1 MRSGEGRGADSK
13 AICAAA
19 EDSRFTPSRFTAHDL
34 TIPKTL
40 GIEIRRDVSLA
51 QHTTIKVGG
60 PADYFAAVN
69 TVEQL
74 TALVSWC
81 RSVELPYFVLG
92 GGSNI
97 LISDRGVRGLVIYNR
112 CRQVQVSEEDGPLL
126 FTESGAAMAG
136 VARTSI
142 RAGLAGLAWAVSVP
156 GTVGGAV
163 VGNAGA
169 HGGEIKDSLRSA
181 HILDEQGALQTMNLD
196 NFDYAY
202 RDSELKRRMPLHAG
216 FKAVVLSATFELDE
230 GDPAALKAEADG
242 YLAHRRR
249 TQPVEPSLG
258 STFVNPSGDYAG
270 RLIEAA
276 RLKGVRVG
284 GVEVST
290 THANFIVN
298 PGGVGSATAQDVMDL
313 IARIQ
318 ATVKAA
324 FGVKLQR
331 EIQLA
336 GDWSP
341 DAAHGVQQCV

>member
-1 MRSGEGRGADSK
+1 MPKPGL
-13 AICAAA
+13 
-19 EDSRFTPSRFTAHDL
+19 DL
-34 TIPKTL
+34 TTPDKL
-40 GIEIRRDVSLA
+40 GIDIRRDVALA
-51 QHTTIKVGG
+51 QHTTMKVGG
-60 PADYFAAVN
+60 AADYFAAV
-69 TVEQL
+69 TVVEEL
-74 TALVSWC
+74 AELVRWC
-81 RSVELPYFVLG
+81 RNEGLPYFVLG

-112 CRQVQVSEEDGPLL
+112 CRQVEVSAENGQPHL
-126 FTESGAAMAG
+126 FTASGAAMAG

-169 HGGEIKDSLRSA
+169 HGGEIKDSLQSA
-181 HILDEQGALQTMNLD
+181 QVLDETGTLKTLNLD

-202 RDSELKRRMPLHAG
+202 RNSELKRRLPLQGG
-216 FKAVVLSATFELDE
+216 FKAVVLSATFRLDH
-230 GDPAALKAEADG
+230 GDPTALKTEADG

-258 STFVNPSGDYAG
+258 STFVNPPDDYAG

-276 RLKGVRVG
+276 GLKGARVG
-284 GVEVST
+284 GVEVSV

-313 IARIQ
+313 IHLSQ
-318 ATVKAA
+318 TTVKAQ
-324 FGVKLQR
+324 FGVALQR

-341 DAAHGVQQCV
+341 DAVYGVQCV

>member
-1 MRSGEGRGADSK
+1 MPKPAL
-13 AICAAA
+13 
-19 EDSRFTPSRFTAHDL
+19 DL
-34 TIPKTL
+34 TIPESL
-40 GIEIRRDVSLA
+40 GIKIRRDVGLA
-51 QHTTIKVGG
+51 QHTTMKVGG
-60 PADYFAAVN
+60 SADYFAAVN
-69 TVEQL
+69 SVEQL
-74 TALVSWC
+74 AGLVGWC
-81 RSVELPYFVLG
+81 CSVDLPYFVLG

-112 CRQVQVSEEDGPLL
+112 CRQVQVSEKNGQPLL
-126 FTESGAAMAG
+126 FTASGAAMAG

-169 HGGEIKDSLRSA
+169 HGGEIKDSLQSA
-181 HILDEQGALQTMNLD
+181 QVLDEHGTLQTLSLD

-202 RDSELKRRMPLHAG
+202 RYSELKRRLPLRAG
-216 FKAVVLSATFELDE
+216 FKAVVLSAKFRLDQ
-230 GDPAALKAEADG
+230 GDPTALKAEADG

-258 STFVNPSGDYAG
+258 STFVNPPGDYAG

-276 RLKGVRVG
+276 ELKSARVG
-284 GVEVST
+284 GVEVSA

-313 IARIQ
+313 IALIQ
-318 ATVKAA
+318 ATVKEK
-324 FGVKLQR
+324 FGVALLR

-341 DAAHGVQQCV
+341 DVAHDVQQCV